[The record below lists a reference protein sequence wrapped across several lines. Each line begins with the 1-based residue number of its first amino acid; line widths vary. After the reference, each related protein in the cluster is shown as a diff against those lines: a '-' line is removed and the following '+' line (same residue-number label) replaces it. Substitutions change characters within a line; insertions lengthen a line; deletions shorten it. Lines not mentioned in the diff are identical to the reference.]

1 MNTILQTHEKS
12 YTQIM
17 GVDSYNKHRG
27 GDYNMT
33 EITRQNIVEY
43 LEYTYDKMVETY
55 KDSII
60 SEIKV
65 IIERLRR
72 DSTVTTVKSSV
83 EDLQVICNVLVHKYS
98 DDDLVGEFQSRINDL
113 ANLFSVSVD
122 LVEE

>member
-1 MNTILQTHEKS
+1 
-12 YTQIM
+12 
-17 GVDSYNKHRG
+17 
-27 GDYNMT
+27 MT